1 MRPRLRD
8 EPRAADG
15 RRPRR
20 FEPFPRWGYVLFA
33 VTLVVTPVAVYLG
46 YHDNVAPGGT
56 SCGSALFPTEFEG
69 QAIGVPCAR
78 VIADAQPW
86 ALGVGVVA
94 VVLVMTSI
102 TTLIVRAWVPRDA
115 STPD

>member
-1 MRPRLRD
+1 M
-8 EPRAADG
+8 
-15 RRPRR
+15 
-20 FEPFPRWGYVLFA
+20 LFA

-46 YHDNVAPGGT
+46 YHDNVARGGT

-86 ALGVGVVA
+86 ALGIGVVA

-102 TTLIVRAWVPRDA
+102 TTLIVRGWVPRDA